1 MWRALTR
8 GFWLTIAVIFVIEA
22 WLWDKLEPIV
32 AWCVGLLPL
41 RALKH
46 LVSEQVEDLSPPAT
60 LIVFAIPAAMLFP
73 LKLIAIWFIAHEQW
87 LGACLTIL
95 FAKLLGLGVTS
106 FLFAVT
112 RDKLLQMDWFRAAY
126 EKIVEWRTLAQQLV
140 EPYRVKVRGAMKQ
153 LQSEPLVRFWRLIM
167 RMRRKAQT
175 VR

>member
-1 MWRALTR
+1 MWRAFTKW
-8 GFWLTIAVIFVIEA
+8 FWLTVAFIFVLEA
-22 WLWDKLEPIV
+22 WLWDRLEPIV
-32 AWCVGLLPL
+32 AWFVALLPL

-60 LIVFAIPAAMLFP
+60 LIVFAVPAAMLFP

-87 LGACLTIL
+87 LGACVTIV

-126 EKIVEWRTLAQQLV
+126 EKIIEWRTLAQQLI
-140 EPYRVKVRGAMKQ
+140 EPYRLKIKTAMKQ
-153 LQSEPLVRFWRLIM
+153 LESEPLARFWRLIM
-167 RMRRKAQT
+167 RMRRKAQAA
-175 VR
+175 R